1 MKVVIT
7 ILLSYLLGCFSSA
20 YVLGKLTK
28 NIDIRE
34 YGSGNAGATNAL
46 RVLGKKLGALTF
58 LLDILKG
65 ILAVVIGKYLLGLDG
80 GLLASIFVVLG
91 HNFPLFLNFKGG
103 KGVATSLGVL
113 MILNWKIGLVCLIVG
128 VTVIILTRYVSLGSI
143 LASITG
149 PIATIILLD
158 NVDKNFYYTIW
169 FLGLLS
175 IIRHKSNIQRLLRGE
190 ENRLGKNIGR

>member
-91 HNFPLFLNFKGG
+91 HNFPVFLNFKGG

>member
-91 HNFPLFLNFKGG
+91 HNFPVFLNFKGG

-190 ENRLGKNIGR
+190 ENRLGKI